1 MLAVC
6 GLAIVIAAAAA
17 AATGMGTLSANRRAA
32 QRDAV
37 SLLTRLRLPA
47 ASVRVTREPRGDSGF
62 LRPVK
67 GLIGSTAQVLR
78 HAWFTVPGSPA
89 VVIAYVEAHAPRAG
103 KVDYTGRSGNTF
115 TGLSSQLVAYAFP
128 DLSGRID
135 ERLLQVTVTALPGDR
150 TGVLAESDSVWF
162 VPRPTGERVPSGV
175 RQVRV
180 TAGVP
185 RHAPSRTVTVA
196 DPAQI
201 RRIARLVDGLAP
213 AQPFAINCPAET
225 DPRQITLRFLGAQAK
240 RLARLDITAFRPWL
254 TSDNGECGASL
265 IFTVA
270 GRRQAPLVAGAIVR
284 SLQLLLGASLV

>member
-1 MLAVC
+1 M
-6 GLAIVIAAAAA
+6 
-17 AATGMGTLSANRRAA
+17 
-32 QRDAV
+32 
-37 SLLTRLRLPA
+37 
-47 ASVRVTREPRGDSGF
+47 
-62 LRPVK
+62 
-67 GLIGSTAQVLR
+67 
-78 HAWFTVPGSPA
+78 
-89 VVIAYVEAHAPRAG
+89 IAYVEAHAPRAG
-103 KVDYTGRSGNTF
+103 KVDYTGRSDNTF
-115 TGLSSQLVAYAFP
+115 TGLSSQTVAYAFP

-162 VPRPTGERVPSGV
+162 IPRPTGEWVPSGV

-185 RHAPSRTVTVA
+185 GHAPSTAIIVV

-201 RRIARLVDGLAP
+201 RQIVRLVDGLAP

-225 DPRQITLRFLGAQAK
+225 GPRQIDLRFLGAHAK
-240 RLARLDITAFRPWL
+240 RLASLDITAFRPWL
-254 TSDNGECGASL
+254 GADNGECGAPL

-284 SLQLLLGASLV
+284 KLQHLLGASLVPRTSATIASGTRRRRSGRVLRRRRDDARCRRRAIALPRTRSSARPPADEPFGDGSVGSAGRT